1 MAQRRGVV
9 CLRACAPVGEG
20 VVAIFWRRQAR
31 AHVLRRASSCRLAF
45 CANAQVWTRAQLRAG
60 GRAPPPASSRCGA
73 TCARAI
79 SFSNSHRGPSCRPKK
94 HDSRYSRVSVG
105 AASAYD
111 MMVAYAGRHAPSTD
125 GDATYVSFV
134 CPREGE
140 HGTSA
145 VGAGCGRGL
154 RAPTDSA
161 SLRPPKV
168 HTHSLCRNRSRSRR
182 KPRPAAATTA
192 AGTSEGE
199 GRRRRP
205 RRRVQV
211 SCTEPSR
218 T

>member
-9 CLRACAPVGEG
+9 CLRACAPVG
-20 VVAIFWRRQAR
+20 
-31 AHVLRRASSCRLAF
+31 
-45 CANAQVWTRAQLRAG
+45 G
-60 GRAPPPASSRCGA
+60 GRCNFLAAPGTCARPPASELVPPRVLRERASVDACPAARGRAGPGFVWWLVRQA
-73 TCARAI
+73 TMVNARAI
-79 SFSNSHRGPSCRPKK
+79 SNSHRGPSFRPKK